1 VNLSQAKELFLRFK
15 ERELSPRTVREYEK
29 DLELFIKLV
38 GDKPVSEVKTADL
51 MLFRT
56 SLNCSPS
63 LINRRLSAL
72 SSFFNF
78 LVDME
83 VVERNPVKPSLRI
96 KKVKQRV
103 PEALTK
109 EEVEK
114 LLLAA
119 RERGERDYMLIKT
132 ILYSGLR
139 ISEVLSLTKES
150 VVPHRGKVLLRVVG
164 KGNKERFVPLPS
176 SFARELLEYCR
187 KVNGERL
194 FPLKYQGV
202 RYIFE
207 KLKEKTGLKLH
218 PHKLRHTFATFL
230 VEKGVDIRVIQEF
243 LGHASPN
250 TSARYA
256 KVRNEV
262 MFKVVE
268 EVFEESEQVLN

>member
-1 VNLSQAKELFLRFK
+1 VNLSQAKELFLKFK
-15 ERELSPRTVREYEK
+15 ERELSPRTVKEYER

-63 LINRRLSAL
+63 LINRRLSSL

-83 VVERNPVKPSLRI
+83 LVERNPVKPSLRI
-96 KKVKQRV
+96 RKVKQRV
-103 PEALTK
+103 PEALTR
-109 EEVEK
+109 EEIER
-114 LLLAA
+114 LLDAA
-119 RERGERDYMLIKT
+119 KERGERDYMLVKT

-139 ISEVLSLTKES
+139 ISELLSLTKES
-150 VVPHRGKVLLRVVG
+150 LIPHKGRLLIRVVG
-164 KGNKERFVPLPS
+164 KGNKERFIPLPP
-176 SFARELLEYCR
+176 SFARELQDYSG
-187 KVNGERL
+187 KVEGERL
-194 FPLKYQGV
+194 FPLGYQGV
-202 RYIFE
+202 RHIFKRLSE
-207 KLKEKTGLKLH
+207 RTGLKLH
-218 PHKLRHTFATFL
+218 PHKLRHTFATIL
-230 VEKGVDIRVIQEF
+230 VDSGVDIRVIQEF

-256 KVRNEV
+256 KVRSEV

-268 EVFEESEQVLN
+268 SVFEEDTLS